1 MSHCIHASNGT
12 FNTTYMHHANISR
25 IPTGEVKVPVARIP
39 TGDVFNP
46 YSMSDVGV
54 RGC

>member
-12 FNTTYMHHANISR
+12 FSTPYMHHEHISR